1 MANPV
6 PVIKAAT
13 SALAASAALLAA
25 LKDAPKVTEAA
36 KATVDNIKSALRN
49 KSAKVRFDAKIDAI
63 EACADAVDEAFPGTE
78 DAKVWRQK
86 AASLRMRGQLAWASR
101 RGSQRRA
108 AMRQL
113 DDETATLLTTIN
125 ERLAMLSPDLPAG
138 EVD

>member
-1 MANPV
+1 MANPL

-25 LKDAPKVTEAA
+25 LKDAPKVTDAA
-36 KATVDNIKSALRN
+36 KTTVDNIKSALRN
-49 KSAKVRFDAKIDAI
+49 RSAKVRFDAKIDAI

-86 AASLRMRGQLAWASR
+86 AASLRMRGELAWASR

-113 DDETATLLTTIN
+113 DDETAALLTTIN
-125 ERLAMLSPDLPAG
+125 ERLTMLSPDLPAG
-138 EVD
+138 EVH

>member
-36 KATVDNIKSALRN
+36 KATLDNIKSALRN

-113 DDETATLLTTIN
+113 DNETAALLATIN

>member
-25 LKDAPKVTEAA
+25 LKDAPKITEAA

-63 EACADAVDEAFPGTE
+63 EACADAVDEVFPGTE
-78 DAKVWRQK
+78 DARVWRQK

-113 DDETATLLTTIN
+113 DEETADLLATIN
-125 ERLAMLSPDLPAG
+125 ERLAMLSPDLAAR
-138 EVD
+138 EVH

>member
-25 LKDAPKVTEAA
+25 LKDAPKITEAA

-101 RGSQRRA
+101 RGSQRRV

-113 DDETATLLTTIN
+113 DEETAALLATIN